1 MSSASER
8 SFSIRPAR
16 GALWAGD
23 DRNLRRRGRPGRRR
37 RRRDRG
43 GPGRRSGRP
52 GHASLIGTGGRSPT
66 PVYDLLSGADVNW
79 GRVTVGLSDDRFVPI
94 TSPDS
99 NERLVCERLLRAAR
113 RRPASCRSM
122 PTSPVPRRPRTS
134 PSPTSARW
142 PLRYAV
148 PWHGEDGHVASL
160 IPGSPVMTAGL
171 DPVGERYVIGV
182 PAGVGSPP
190 VARISLTLP
199 ALLQARITLLLI
211 RGAVK
216 RQIVAHGSGLPVHA
230 LLKQAKAPCASS
242 GRREFPERDSLKWIP
257 VQAPVTL

>member
-1 MSSASER
+1 MIETFADEAALAAAAAAATVEALAAGLA
-8 SFSIRPAR
+8 AR
-16 GALWAGD
+16 
-23 DRNLRRRGRPGRRR
+23 
-37 RRRDRG
+37 
-43 GPGRRSGRP
+43 

-99 NERLVCERLLRAAR
+99 NERLVCERLLRGRAA
-113 RRPASCRSM
+113 PASFL
-122 PTSPVPRRPRTS
+122 PLYANV
-134 PSPTSARW
+134 PSPEAAADIAE
-142 PLRYAV
+142 PHLRALA
-148 PWHGEDGHVASL
+148 PFDMLFLGMGEDGHVASL

-230 LLKQAKAPCASS
+230 LLKQAKAPL
-242 GRREFPERDSLKWIP
+242 RVLWTP
-257 VQAPVTL
+257 